1 MGYIYKFYFYKKEQ
15 KMDSI
20 IKIVAF
26 FTAVSGAYF
35 AGNKSSHPMGVVIP
49 LVDDVEIES
58 AEK

>member
-1 MGYIYKFYFYKKEQ
+1 
-15 KMDSI
+15 MDSI